1 MYAGAEEIIVD
12 QPREESIS
20 SLYDWI
26 IAERAAREKKNM
38 TKKKKNKKKREPNEK
53 RIGNFTKM

>member
-1 MYAGAEEIIVD
+1 MHAGAEEIIVD

-26 IAERAAREKKNM
+26 IAERAAREKKHDKIYIDKFQIRYM
-38 TKKKKNKKKREPNEK
+38 IYLSHK
-53 RIGNFTKM
+53 

>member
-1 MYAGAEEIIVD
+1 MHAGAEEIIVD

-26 IAERAAREKKNM
+26 IAERAAREKK
-38 TKKKKNKKKREPNEK
+38 TWQKKEKQEKKEPNEK

>member
-1 MYAGAEEIIVD
+1 MHAGAEEIIVD

-26 IAERAAREKKNM
+26 IAERAAREKK
-38 TKKKKNKKKREPNEK
+38 T
-53 RIGNFTKM
+53 

>member
-1 MYAGAEEIIVD
+1 MHAGAEEIIVD

-26 IAERAAREKKNM
+26 IAERAAREKKHDK
-38 TKKKKNKKKREPNEK
+38 KKKKNKKKKSP
-53 RIGNFTKM
+53 TKKG